1 MVERLQRQM
10 YGWQLLSV
18 HFRNTRG
25 GLMACVHCMKLETL
39 SSGRSGGVLVSHS
52 DLCPLSTSCHH
63 SHSCCSSRLCCMHG
77 NSACVSGVYKV
88 RSILQM
94 WIIMEI
100 RQMKTIFQNYL
111 VISELECVMRWF
123 RNTEHSVMC
132 LCMLTLALIPNK
144 IKTWKVRNT
153 RSSLRFG
160 ITDKLQICHKSYY
173 SKIYYFYYNSGTR
186 NDISLVDAPI

>member
-1 MVERLQRQM
+1 MVDSCCLHISGIPGEDS
-10 YGWQLLSV
+10 WPVSTVWSWKLSV
-18 HFRNTRG
+18 LAGVGEFWFLILICVLSALLATILKVAALPDHA
-25 GLMACVHCMKLETL
+25 ACMETL
-39 SSGRSGGVLVSHS
+39 H
-52 DLCPLSTSCHH
+52 
-63 SHSCCSSRLCCMHG
+63 
-77 NSACVSGVYKV
+77 VSGVYKV

-160 ITDKLQICHKSYY
+160 ITNKLQIYHKSYY